1 LTVDVR
7 HDRLSPMGKR
17 RQTAKAAGGRE
28 WVGASG
34 EVHRHATMAEFR
46 EAFAIVLRENDHLF
60 EALAA
65 YDRGERP
72 DLEPSKS

>member
-1 LTVDVR
+1 
-7 HDRLSPMGKR
+7 
-17 RQTAKAAGGRE
+17 
-28 WVGASG
+28 
-34 EVHRHATMAEFR
+34 MAEFR